1 MSDTRAPTFHA
12 FLSYS
17 TWGDYWSSRRVEAF
31 LERFHSVVGRSGVE
45 LPAIRVCRDGS
56 DFRQVIPLRP
66 GSEDAIWSRIQSSL
80 AASRRLIVL
89 CSAESAVSKWVDREL
104 RWVLANKD
112 PGSVLLA
119 VTGGE
124 DPVERPQEVIPAAA
138 IEAELHRNQLWY
150 DLRQW
155 RGMRGAKVRDAEDE
169 LVRLALDLLE
179 RPDDAQPDLATIW
192 QREDLKQRRRTLK
205 LAIWALTVII
215 LIAVFAVWQFLAA
228 RESAREAHAAS
239 INENLRAR
247 EARAASLVRIADA
260 QSEAAPLLAALV
272 YAELDP
278 ERAPPDALDVG
289 YRLLAREIPL
299 ARLRGHRHAIVDANF
314 AGDRTIVSVDRGGGI
329 RRGPIDGANLHR
341 ELAGP
346 SGQKVVDAAIA
357 TDGLTWVIAFEEGD
371 VQWWRADSLAGN
383 CQHPGTRPKYLRPS
397 PSLEEVLV
405 IDFDAHALW
414 CKFRPSGQ
422 AQARL
427 IALDGRIMEAWLDTG
442 DSRSWLAVTDLGT
455 FWRIDVSD
463 GAARSLRARPTWKNL
478 VGSSQVAWATGGPQ
492 GRLTLQVGGDLF
504 MGQIREDLVQLQRV
518 TAPNQATRA
527 RYSPDGDLI
536 AVATEE
542 GMVSIYSSAGH
553 THTLITT
560 LDHRVLF
567 YWLGRESGSGDDQV
581 QSLAIT
587 DIGWS
592 PDGRTL
598 ATLQG
603 DKMRLWHPRP
613 GEQAEPRIMRGHS
626 GATAIRWTRDGQLVT
641 TLGDEGEIYV
651 WAASDLGMPEQT
663 RVVNQLYSA
672 SLDGRSGTLAVGSRS
687 GAIHVFRDG
696 QFHEHAIPNMPDV
709 KCPERRTDLITLV
722 KHESD
727 SGAFWTV
734 TTSGLVTLW
743 EPVSRASY
751 EGRGYCTSGA
761 QFAYSTLLRGV
772 VFVDL
777 ANHLNLVD
785 RRGIHT
791 LDETS
796 PPSKLAVMQISP
808 DGRWVVGGTAN
819 GDVVRWDL
827 ASQHVTRV
835 EHRVHT
841 DKIACV
847 NIDPSS
853 TQVLSTSHDGTAA
866 MTAFDSTGRVTKR
879 WSGDGNWLE
888 TCAVGPDMRVVASS
902 TGRAWI
908 LDPVNAG
915 AKVTL
920 PHRQGAAHIGSINS
934 ILMVPSGDLAVT
946 GGGLD
951 GYATVWRLRAPQALG
966 RVWLG
971 SAITAIV
978 LDARRHGVYI
988 VSEGGLIRY
997 LPLDIGGV
1005 QHALRRRTSSE
1016 LTPAERGE
1024 LLGESPDDAYQSYSL
1039 KEQLHGRV
1047 PLATDWSFEI
1057 PF

>member
-1 MSDTRAPTFHA
+1 MSDTPAPTFHA

-17 TWGDYWSSRRVEAF
+17 TRGDYRSSRRIEAF
-31 LERFHSVVGRSGVE
+31 LESFHSVVGRSGVE

-56 DFRQVIPLRP
+56 DFRQVIPLRS
-66 GSEDAIWSRIQSSL
+66 GSDDTIWRRIQSSL

-89 CSAESAVSKWVDREL
+89 CSAESPESKWVDREL
-104 RWVLANKD
+104 RWVLANKE
-112 PGSVLLA
+112 PGSVLLV

-138 IEAELHRNQLWY
+138 LEAELHRNQLWY

-179 RPDDAQPDLATIW
+179 HPHDAQPDVATIW
-192 QREDLKQRRRTLK
+192 QREDLKQRRRILK
-205 LAIWALTVII
+205 IAGWALTVII
-215 LIAVFAVWQFLAA
+215 LIAAFAVWQFWAA
-228 RESAREAHAAS
+228 RESAREARAAS
-239 INENLRAR
+239 ISENLRAR
-247 EARAASLVRIADA
+247 EAHAASLVRIADA

-272 YAELDP
+272 YTELDP

-289 YRLLAREIPL
+289 YRLLTREVPL

-329 RRGPIDGANLHR
+329 RRGPLDGASSHR
-341 ELAGP
+341 EIAGP
-346 SGQKVVDAAIA
+346 SGQTVVDAAIA
-357 TDGLTWVIAFEEGD
+357 TDGLTWVIAFEKGD

-383 CQHPGTRPKYLRPS
+383 CQHAETRARYLRPS
-397 PSLEEVLV
+397 LSLEEVLV
-405 IDFDAHALW
+405 VDFDARVLW
-414 CKFRPSGQ
+414 CKFRPPDQ
-422 AQARL
+422 AQARP
-427 IALDGRIMEAWLDTG
+427 IALDGRIVEAWLDTR
-442 DSRSWLAVTDLGT
+442 DSRSWLALTDLGT

-463 GAARSLRARPTWKNL
+463 GTARSLRARPAWKDL
-478 VGSSQVAWATGGPQ
+478 VGSSQIAWATGGPQ
-492 GRLTLQVGGDLF
+492 GRLTLQAGGDLF
-504 MGQIREDLVQLQRV
+504 IGRIREDLVQLQRV
-518 TAPNQATRA
+518 TAPKQATRA
-527 RYSPDGDLI
+527 TYSPSGDLI
-536 AVATEE
+536 AIATEE

-553 THTLITT
+553 TLINT

-567 YWLGRESGSGDDQV
+567 YWLGREPGSGDDKV
-581 QSLAIT
+581 QSLAIN
-587 DIGWS
+587 DMAWS

-603 DKMRLWHPRP
+603 GKMRLWNLRP
-613 GEQAEPRIMRGHS
+613 GKQAEPRIMRGHS

-641 TLGDEGEIYV
+641 TLGDAGEIYV
-651 WAASDLGMPEQT
+651 WVASDLAIPEQT
-663 RVVNQLYSA
+663 RVADQLYSA

-687 GAIHVFRDG
+687 GAIHIFRDG
-696 QFHEHAIPNMPDV
+696 KFSEHAIPNVPEV
-709 KCPERRTDLITLV
+709 KCPEQHTDSITFV
-722 KHESD
+722 KYEPD

-743 EPVSRASY
+743 EPVSATSY
-751 EGRGYCTSGA
+751 EGRGYCISGTE
-761 QFAYSTLLRGV
+761 FGYSTLLRGV

-785 RRGIHT
+785 RRGVHT

-796 PPSKLAVMQISP
+796 PPSQLVVMQVSP

-819 GDVVRWDL
+819 GEVVRWDL
-827 ASQHVTRV
+827 ASQDVTRV
-835 EHRVHT
+835 EHRVH
-841 DKIACV
+841 INQVACV
-847 NIDPSS
+847 NIEPLSK
-853 TQVLSTSHDGTAA
+853 QVLSTSHDGTAA
-866 MTAFDSTGRVTKR
+866 MTAFDPTGIITRR
-879 WSGDGNWLE
+879 WDGDGKWLE
-888 TCAVGPDMRVVASS
+888 TCAIGSDMQIVSSS

-908 LDPVNAG
+908 LDPAISG
-915 AKVTL
+915 AKVAL
-920 PHRQGAAHIGSINS
+920 PHRQGAAHIGSINT

-946 GGGLD
+946 GGGFD

-966 RVWLG
+966 RVSLG
-971 SAITAIV
+971 SAITAMI

-997 LPLDIGGV
+997 LPLDISGV
-1005 QHALRRRTSSE
+1005 QHALRRRTSSG

-1024 LLGESPDDAYQSYSL
+1024 LLGESPEDAYRSYSL
-1039 KEQLHGRV
+1039 TEQLHGRV
-1047 PLATDWSFEI
+1047 PLPADWSFEI